1 MRHAQCTR
9 SVLAAWCQPWALL
22 PGCPPPGQ
30 PWKTCEVPLYVSAPA
45 MSFQAKA
52 VLESPRN
59 SKVDNI
65 DVRGG
70 RSWQR
75 CRAAAWQRPYA
86 AAAQRAGRRQLRRRS
101 SLDLRAGSHCLRF
114 RVKKLL
120 LPRSAALP
128 LRLAPACCLRL
139 PAAALQSTRPPLLR
153 RALAPLVPGRAHEA
167 PKFAE
172 KAQGGKVRALSHRP
186 SLPHSIPAARTAHR
200 CDDHILELSESTPPV
215 LP

>member
-1 MRHAQCTR
+1 VRHAQCTR

-65 DVRGG
+65 DVRDL
-70 RSWQR
+70 
-75 CRAAAWQRPYA
+75 AAAGSAASSGSAWQRPHA
-86 AAAQRAGRRQLRRRS
+86 RLTPAGLIPGKKIRDPALRR
-101 SLDLRAGSHCLRF
+101 
-114 RVKKLL
+114 
-120 LPRSAALP
+120 LPSAVLP
-128 LRLAPACCLRL
+128 FWCAACCLATRCL
-139 PAAALQSTRPPLLR
+139 ASTRPPLFGELLR
-153 RALAPLVPGRAHEA
+153 RCSRAGPMRLPSS
-167 PKFAE
+167 PKKPKAE
-172 KAQGGKVRALSHRP
+172 RSGALSHRP

-215 LP
+215 AP